1 MASLGFHFILANFSW
16 LGSFTLLDEDHSDC
30 VRGQYLYKSERN
42 DTQDQNKGQR
52 RNMEVNSDD

>member
-1 MASLGFHFILANFSW
+1 MDSLGVHFILANFSW

-42 DTQDQNKGQR
+42 DPENQNGGQR
-52 RNMEVNSDD
+52 RSKEINRYD